1 MTVQAVTSSSMAD
14 PNNTVGLES
23 LDLGDVIGPDGRSY
37 PLLATTPAGFLSGP
51 VAAPVTSDPGIG
63 ASGSPGAPTT
73 STPGSGT
80 TTGSSLP
87 TGNVASSF
95 LSSVF
100 SQLFPNSQNLGRNTL
115 ITIVAVLL
123 GLIALTIVLVRITQ
137 N

>member
-1 MTVQAVTSSSMAD
+1 MTVQAVTSASMAD

-37 PLLATTPAGFLSGP
+37 PLLATTPASFLTAPSLG
-51 VAAPVTSDPGIG
+51 PVTSDPGIG
-63 ASGSPGAPTT
+63 GTSGSGST
-73 STPGSGT
+73 STPSGT
-80 TTGSSLP
+80 SAGSPPSAAQTGL
-87 TGNVASSF
+87 SF
-95 LSSVF
+95 VL
-100 SQLFPNSQNLGRNTL
+100 SQLFPNSQNVGRNAL